1 MAAGWKFTFGD
12 GDARFIAAA
21 MDYII
26 DRADLRANNVKFE
39 PFDQWAS
46 ARVKEQAAEIREYIR
61 GVMG

>member
-21 MDYII
+21 MDYIV
-26 DRADLRANNVKFE
+26 DRADLRHNNGKFE

-46 ARVKEQAAEIREYIR
+46 ARVREQAAEIRDEIR
-61 GVMG
+61 SVMG